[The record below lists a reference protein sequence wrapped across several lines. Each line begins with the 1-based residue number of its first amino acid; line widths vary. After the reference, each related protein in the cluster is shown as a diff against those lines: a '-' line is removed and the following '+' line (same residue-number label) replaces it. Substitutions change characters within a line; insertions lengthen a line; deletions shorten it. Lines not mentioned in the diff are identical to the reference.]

1 MFRFMLSKKG
11 FTLLELMTA
20 VFILGVL
27 VAVAVPAYTGIVN
40 SKKKQDCE
48 NQRKIIETAVIQA
61 MNGMM
66 DNGRK
71 QNKIYFNSI
80 ESQFIANYP
89 TTKGDG
95 DNQYEGVTCL
105 MLVGEYMC
113 STDAERIANASP
125 LPQGSS
131 TAPFTLGALRGGYRD
146 LNVYPDYKDGC
157 DYANNYL
164 KKKRLENE
172 PFYKLE
178 ILTKDEKGNDIF
190 SPVFFNREIPVCP
203 FADYTN
209 KDVNGN
215 FITEDDYFYYII
227 SDDNNGSSME
237 AEIKVLCSCE
247 HCH

>member
-1 MFRFMLSKKG
+1 MLSKKG
-11 FTLLELMTA
+11 FTLLELMTV

-27 VAVAVPAYTGIVN
+27 VAVTVPAYTGIVN

>member
-11 FTLLELMTA
+11 FTLVELMTA
-20 VFILGVL
+20 VFIIGVL

-66 DNGRK
+66 DNGKK
-71 QNKIYFNSI
+71 QKKIYFNNI

-113 STDAERIANASP
+113 STDAERIVNASP

-172 PFYKLE
+172 PFYQLE

-190 SPVFFNREIPVCP
+190 SPVFYNREIPVCP

>member
-11 FTLLELMTA
+11 FTLVELMTA
-20 VFILGVL
+20 VFILSVL
-27 VAVAVPAYTGIVN
+27 VALAVPAYTGIVN

-71 QNKIYFNSI
+71 QNKIYFNNI
-80 ESQFIANYP
+80 ESQFIAEYP
-89 TTKGDG
+89 TTEGDG

-125 LPQGSS
+125 LPDGSS
-131 TAPFTLGALRGGYRD
+131 TSPFTLGALRGGYRD
-146 LNVYPDYKDGC
+146 LNVYSDYKDGC

-172 PFYKLE
+172 PFYQLE
-178 ILTKDEKGNDIF
+178 IMTKDEKGNDIF
-190 SPVFFNREIPVCP
+190 SPVFYNREIPVCP

-227 SDDNNGSSME
+227 SDDNNGELME